1 MAKVYIANTPLILE
15 NAQGIQFRVEAGEA
29 VELTAEQY
37 ESVAAH
43 VTPTLTTGE
52 ELDAQQNDTP
62 PSEGTPSEG
71 TPSEGTPSEGTPSEG
86 TPSEGTPSEG
96 TPSDGTPSEG
106 TPSDGT
112 GDAPAA
118 EVEKPKRGK
127 KPAAAEEAE

>member
-1 MAKVYIANTPLILE
+1 MSKVYIANTPLILE
-15 NAQGIQFRVEAGEA
+15 NAQGNQFRVEAAEA

-62 PSEGTPSEG
+62 PSEDT
-71 TPSEGTPSEGTPSEG
+71 
-86 TPSEGTPSEG
+86 
-96 TPSDGTPSEG
+96 SD
-106 TPSDGT
+106 
-112 GDAPAA
+112 DAGNVPAG

>member
-15 NAQGIQFRVEAGEA
+15 NEQGGQFRVEVGEA

-52 ELDAQQNDTP
+52 EPDAQQNDTP
-62 PSEGTPSEG
+62 PSED
-71 TPSEGTPSEGTPSEG
+71 
-86 TPSEGTPSEG
+86 
-96 TPSDGTPSEG
+96 TPSD
-106 TPSDGT
+106 DT
-112 GDAPAA
+112 GNAPTG

-127 KPAAAEEAE
+127 KSAAAEGAE

>member
-15 NAQGIQFRVEAGEA
+15 NEQGDQFRVEVGEA

-62 PSEGTPSEG
+62 PSGDTPSED
-71 TPSEGTPSEGTPSEG
+71 
-86 TPSEGTPSEG
+86 
-96 TPSDGTPSEG
+96 TPSDDAGTEG
-106 TPSDGT
+106 
-112 GDAPAA
+112 

-127 KPAAAEEAE
+127 KPAAAEGAE

>member
-15 NAQGIQFRVEAGEA
+15 NAQGGQFRVEAGEA

-62 PSEGTPSEG
+62 PSED
-71 TPSEGTPSEGTPSEG
+71 
-86 TPSEGTPSEG
+86 
-96 TPSDGTPSEG
+96 TPSD
-106 TPSDGT
+106 DT
-112 GDAPAA
+112 GNAPAG

-127 KPAAAEEAE
+127 KPAEAEEAE

>member
-1 MAKVYIANTPLILE
+1 MAKVYIANTPLILG
-15 NAQGIQFRVEAGEA
+15 NAQGNQFRVEAGEA

-62 PSEGTPSEG
+62 PSEDTPSED
-71 TPSEGTPSEGTPSEG
+71 
-86 TPSEGTPSEG
+86 
-96 TPSDGTPSEG
+96 TPSDDAGTEG
-106 TPSDGT
+106 
-112 GDAPAA
+112 

>member
-15 NAQGIQFRVEAGEA
+15 NAQGNQFRVEAGEA

-43 VTPTLTTGE
+43 VTPTLTTSKE
-52 ELDAQQNDTP
+52 PDAQQNDTP
-62 PSEGTPSEG
+62 PSED
-71 TPSEGTPSEGTPSEG
+71 
-86 TPSEGTPSEG
+86 
-96 TPSDGTPSEG
+96 TPSD
-106 TPSDGT
+106 DT
-112 GDAPAA
+112 GNAPAG

>member
-15 NAQGIQFRVEAGEA
+15 NAQGNQFRVEAGEA

-62 PSEGTPSEG
+62 PSED
-71 TPSEGTPSEGTPSEG
+71 
-86 TPSEGTPSEG
+86 
-96 TPSDGTPSEG
+96 TPSD
-106 TPSDGT
+106 DT
-112 GDAPAA
+112 GNAPAD

-127 KPAAAEEAE
+127 KPAADEQAE

>member
-15 NAQGIQFRVEAGEA
+15 NAQGNQFRVEAGEA

-52 ELDAQQNDTP
+52 ELDAQQNDTL
-62 PSEGTPSEG
+62 PSED
-71 TPSEGTPSEGTPSEG
+71 
-86 TPSEGTPSEG
+86 
-96 TPSDGTPSEG
+96 TPSD
-106 TPSDGT
+106 DT
-112 GDAPAA
+112 GNAPAG

-127 KPAAAEEAE
+127 KSAAAEEAE

>member
-15 NAQGIQFRVEAGEA
+15 NAQGNQFRVEAGEA

-62 PSEGTPSEG
+62 PSEDTPSED
-71 TPSEGTPSEGTPSEG
+71 
-86 TPSEGTPSEG
+86 
-96 TPSDGTPSEG
+96 TPSDDAGTAG
-106 TPSDGT
+106 
-112 GDAPAA
+112 

-127 KPAAAEEAE
+127 KPAATEEAE

>member
-15 NAQGIQFRVEAGEA
+15 NAQGNQFRVEAGEA

-62 PSEGTPSEG
+62 PSEDTPSE
-71 TPSEGTPSEGTPSEG
+71 
-86 TPSEGTPSEG
+86 
-96 TPSDGTPSEG
+96 D
-106 TPSDGT
+106 T
-112 GDAPAA
+112 GNAA
-118 EVEKPKRGK
+118 AGEVEKPKRGK

>member
-15 NAQGIQFRVEAGEA
+15 NTQGNQFRVEAGEA
-29 VELTAEQY
+29 VELTPEQY

-62 PSEGTPSEG
+62 PSEDTPSED
-71 TPSEGTPSEGTPSEG
+71 
-86 TPSEGTPSEG
+86 
-96 TPSDGTPSEG
+96 TPSDDAGTAG
-106 TPSDGT
+106 
-112 GDAPAA
+112 

>member
-15 NAQGIQFRVEAGEA
+15 NAQGNQFRVEAGEA

-62 PSEGTPSEG
+62 PSED
-71 TPSEGTPSEGTPSEG
+71 
-86 TPSEGTPSEG
+86 
-96 TPSDGTPSEG
+96 TPSDDAGT
-106 TPSDGT
+106 
-112 GDAPAA
+112 AV

-127 KPAAAEEAE
+127 KPAAVEQAE

>member
-15 NAQGIQFRVEAGEA
+15 NAEGTQFRVEAGEA

-43 VTPTLTTGE
+43 VTPTVTTGE

-62 PSEGTPSEG
+62 PSEGTPSE
-71 TPSEGTPSEGTPSEG
+71 
-86 TPSEGTPSEG
+86 
-96 TPSDGTPSEG
+96 GTPSEG

>member
-15 NAQGIQFRVEAGEA
+15 NAQGTQFRVEAGEA

-62 PSEGTPSEG
+62 PSED
-71 TPSEGTPSEGTPSEG
+71 
-86 TPSEGTPSEG
+86 
-96 TPSDGTPSEG
+96 TPSD
-106 TPSDGT
+106 DT
-112 GDAPAA
+112 GNAPAG

>member
-15 NAQGIQFRVEAGEA
+15 NAQGNQFRVEAGEA

-62 PSEGTPSEG
+62 PSKDTPL
-71 TPSEGTPSEGTPSEG
+71 
-86 TPSEGTPSEG
+86 
-96 TPSDGTPSEG
+96 D
-106 TPSDGT
+106 
-112 GDAPAA
+112 DAGNVPAG
-118 EVEKPKRGK
+118 EVEKPTRGK
-127 KPAAAEEAE
+127 KPAAAEQAE

>member
-15 NAQGIQFRVEAGEA
+15 NTQGNQFRVEAGEA

-62 PSEGTPSEG
+62 PSEDTPSED
-71 TPSEGTPSEGTPSEG
+71 TPSEDTPSED
-86 TPSEGTPSEG
+86 
-96 TPSDGTPSEG
+96 TPSDDAGTAG
-106 TPSDGT
+106 
-112 GDAPAA
+112 

>member
-15 NAQGIQFRVEAGEA
+15 NAQGNQFRVEAGEA

-52 ELDAQQNDTP
+52 ELDAQQNDTQT
-62 PSEGTPSEG
+62 SED
-71 TPSEGTPSEGTPSEG
+71 
-86 TPSEGTPSEG
+86 
-96 TPSDGTPSEG
+96 TPSDDTGNTPAG
-106 TPSDGT
+106 
-112 GDAPAA
+112 

>member
-15 NAQGIQFRVEAGEA
+15 NEQGDQFRVEVGEA

-52 ELDAQQNDTP
+52 ELDAQQNGTP
-62 PSEGTPSEG
+62 PSEDPS
-71 TPSEGTPSEGTPSEG
+71 
-86 TPSEGTPSEG
+86 
-96 TPSDGTPSEG
+96 SDDVGN
-106 TPSDGT
+106 
-112 GDAPAA
+112 AA
-118 EVEKPKRGK
+118 ADEVEKPKRGK

>member
-15 NAQGIQFRVEAGEA
+15 NAQGNQFRVEAGEA

-62 PSEGTPSEG
+62 PSEDTQ
-71 TPSEGTPSEGTPSEG
+71 
-86 TPSEGTPSEG
+86 
-96 TPSDGTPSEG
+96 SD
-106 TPSDGT
+106 
-112 GDAPAA
+112 DAGA
-118 EVEKPKRGK
+118 VKNRQQPKRRS
-127 KPAAAEEAE
+127 KPCISARMI

>member
-15 NAQGIQFRVEAGEA
+15 NAQGNQFRVEAGEA

-62 PSEGTPSEG
+62 PSEDTQ
-71 TPSEGTPSEGTPSEG
+71 
-86 TPSEGTPSEG
+86 
-96 TPSDGTPSEG
+96 SD
-106 TPSDGT
+106 
-112 GDAPAA
+112 DAGAQA
-118 EVEKPKRGK
+118 KLKSRNAVKNRQQRNRRSKPCISARMI
-127 KPAAAEEAE
+127 

>member
-15 NAQGIQFRVEAGEA
+15 NAQGNQFRVEAGEA
-29 VELTAEQY
+29 VELTPEQY

-52 ELDAQQNDTP
+52 ELDAQQNDTM
-62 PSEGTPSEG
+62 PSED
-71 TPSEGTPSEGTPSEG
+71 
-86 TPSEGTPSEG
+86 
-96 TPSDGTPSEG
+96 TPSD
-106 TPSDGT
+106 DT
-112 GDAPAA
+112 GNAPAG